1 CPHRDSSGLS
11 LLFQYYNQLYFVERR
26 FFPPDRTLPIYFE
39 WFDSLTGVP
48 SSQRT
53 VAFEKACVLFNLAAL
68 YTQMGA
74 KQARGTAKGLDQ
86 AVDHFL
92 RAAGSLGYL
101 RDNFTNG
108 PSIDLAQD
116 MLNML
121 VHLMLAQAR
130 ECLLEKLQLQ
140 SQEKRDVDIH
150 FDLALEAQELSKR
163 YEEVTQL
170 MSPVSDYLPYSW
182 ASLCNVKSQHYAA
195 LGHASAAAGLSSASQ
210 GDARAE
216 QLVSLASE
224 AIGDAEPKQRY
235 PVLRAAYLNK
245 ASNCQEEAAR
255 LHRMCRE
262 LRAKSCLTRVL
273 QAVSVSTEKEKESLP
288 RTCSALAELVEPAK
302 IPGKSKFSL
311 RPTPPD
317 FGQVPAS
324 DLFQGLGPLA
334 VFSAKNRWSPPR
346 TIQLH
351 QRSGSSGY
359 GFSITT
365 DSPTVVTNVQPNSL
379 AQIGGM
385 KEGDFIVAID
395 DVDVKWS
402 SHEQVVN
409 LIKAA
414 NSKLTLK
421 IVTPTQ
427 KNKTKSKEPKLP
439 GASSTVQQ
447 NPQNQQQK
455 SQQKTPSPSSGEKK
469 LWNPFKKPQ
478 LEKTTS
484 LNVDQAGLPTL
495 PGGPSRVAN
504 STGWPEQSCQLYQ
517 VDQARLPTLPS
528 GLSRV
533 ANSTKWTK
541 QGCQLCWVD
550 QAGLPTLLG
559 GQTRVANSTG
569 WTKQGCQLCWVD
581 RPGLPTLLGG
591 QSRVA
596 NSAGWTDQGCQL
608 YWVARAGLPTLLGGL
623 SRVAI
628 STRWTKQGCQ
638 LYQVDQAGLPTLP
651 GGQTRVANST
661 KWTKQGCQLYQVDRP
676 GLPTLPGGPN
686 RVANSTG
693 WTEQSCQL
701 YQVDRAGLPTLL
713 GGQSRVANS
722 TG

>member
-1 CPHRDSSGLS
+1 MMAQAAVIRAHNRAQAKGSDPRVATCRGKLQNKRSKLNQEINKELRLRAGAENLFKATNNRKLKETVALELSFVNSNLQLLKEQLAELNSSVEIYQGESSEPVMPMIPLGLKETKEIDFAEPFKDFILEHYSEEGNKYTKAIADFMELRQAMRCPYRDSSGLS

-210 GDARAE
+210 GDSRAD

-224 AIGDAEPKQRY
+224 AISDAEPKQRY

-245 ASNCQEEAAR
+245 ASSCQEEAAR

-273 QAVSVSTEKEKESLP
+273 QAVSVSTEKDKELLP

-351 QRSGSSGY
+351 QRSGASGY

-427 KNKTKSKEPKLP
+427 KNKSKSKEPKLP
-439 GASSTVQQ
+439 SASSTVQQ
-447 NPQNQQQK
+447 NQQQQNQQQK
-455 SQQKTPSPSSGEKK
+455 TQQQKTPSPGSGEKK

-484 LNVDQAGLPTL
+484 LNVIL
-495 PGGPSRVAN
+495 R
-504 STGWPEQSCQLYQ
+504 
-517 VDQARLPTLPS
+517 
-528 GLSRV
+528 
-533 ANSTKWTK
+533 
-541 QGCQLCWVD
+541 
-550 QAGLPTLLG
+550 
-559 GQTRVANSTG
+559 
-569 WTKQGCQLCWVD
+569 
-581 RPGLPTLLGG
+581 
-591 QSRVA
+591 
-596 NSAGWTDQGCQL
+596 
-608 YWVARAGLPTLLGGL
+608 
-623 SRVAI
+623 
-628 STRWTKQGCQ
+628 
-638 LYQVDQAGLPTLP
+638 
-651 GGQTRVANST
+651 
-661 KWTKQGCQLYQVDRP
+661 
-676 GLPTLPGGPN
+676 
-686 RVANSTG
+686 
-693 WTEQSCQL
+693 
-701 YQVDRAGLPTLL
+701 
-713 GGQSRVANS
+713 
-722 TG
+722 